1 MAQDLRNASP
11 DQQVCPATSF
21 RLLTTGAVTPP
32 TRGVYVGVSGTVSWT
47 DLEGN
52 AVTNV
57 AVVAGSTIA
66 VALASIQAI
75 TDATL
80 YALR

>member
-1 MAQDLRNASP
+1 MAQDLRNATSA
-11 DQQVCPATSF
+11 QQVCPATSF

-57 AVVAGSTIA
+57 PVVAGSTIA